1 MFLVN
6 IGDIISELKLCP
18 GERKTPMLTDRQ
30 FERTFRKLR
39 RFEDTLNSMLFRK
52 EAVIDKVL
60 FYETAERLYEIP
72 EDSLCRPM
80 QSGETWGSEEAF
92 GWFKA
97 EYTVPESLAGKE
109 IFIMPHTEGYESLL
123 WVNGK
128 AFGNFATKIV
138 FTGHGN
144 HYCDLLVQNPGA
156 GDKIEIALEVYTG
169 HTHYGTQPL
178 ENGKLI
184 KSYTYNF
191 TGLDICTKDEF
202 IQEFYFDLRVINDLY
217 ETLPDSSFRKG
228 ELANALYEVHKRL
241 YYAYDDID
249 EKSFREAMAQ
259 AHPFL
264 KEVLAVKNGPDAPE
278 AGVIGHSHMDTAWL
292 WKTTETIKK
301 CARTYSNQ
309 LSLMARYPEFKFVQ
323 SSACHGNML
332 LEHYPALFEDIKQ
345 KVAEGRY
352 EPNGAVWVECDC
364 NITSGETMVRQFLWG
379 QRFTRKHFGFTSN
392 SFWLPDTFGYSGAI
406 PQIMKGCGVDYFLTT
421 KIDWNDTNHFPYDTF
436 WWQGIDGTKVFTHF
450 NKTLGLLTPTTLHQT
465 VSGDVRDNKTIN
477 ERSVTRK
484 RLTAF
489 GHGDGGGGPQFESI
503 EMGRRMLDLNGC
515 PKVKY
520 STVTEYMK
528 EMEAE
533 TKNPSTYTGELYLE
547 LHRGTLTNQHR
558 IKHNNRKCELA
569 LRDLE
574 FLTVS
579 NAVKAG
585 KISSDEK
592 IHPLYEKL
600 LINQFHDI
608 LPGTCINSAHRMSL
622 EETDSVLKTAGELIA
637 EYTKGEGDFVTVT
650 NTLSYDRS
658 DPIFLECEEGLVADI
673 PCKQQAYKN
682 LDGKNILII
691 SGVTVPAFSTLK
703 INLVKGNADAQS
715 DITVNENGVSTPFAD
730 IVFDEKGCISSFID
744 KKCGRQVRGDGYA
757 LNTFLMAEDLP
768 CAWDN
773 WDIDADI
780 ECKFEDVS
788 ELISRQVVS
797 HGSAA
802 LIIRSV
808 YKISEKSTITQDAI
822 YFADSPEIRFDTLMD
837 WQDNH
842 RFLKTAF
849 DTSVQSN
856 FARFEIQFGNAMRP
870 TTRNDSVEKAKFEV
884 VNHKFTDLSETRYG
898 VAILNDSKYG
908 ISVEGGKMRLSLH
921 KGGTRPDIE
930 GDRGLHRTVYS
941 FLPHNDG
948 FGAETVIRPA
958 YELNIPVIQGK
969 GEFETV
975 ALVVPEEANIIVES
989 IKPCEDNEKAFI
1001 ARLYEAEGT
1010 FTNSSLR
1017 FFEGAKKVEITNMLE
1032 EVQQVFEG
1040 GKLPFRPF
1048 EIKTLKITY

>member
-1 MFLVN
+1 
-6 IGDIISELKLCP
+6 
-18 GERKTPMLTDRQ
+18 MLTDRQ
-30 FERTFRKLR
+30 IERMFDKLR
-39 RFEDTLNSMLFRK
+39 RFEDTLNHMLFK
-52 EAVIDKVL
+52 KKALVDKVD
-60 FYETAERLYEIP
+60 FYETEERLYSIP
-72 EDSLCRPM
+72 DDSVYSTLVK
-80 QSGETWGSEEAF
+80 GDTWGREEAF
-92 GWFKA
+92 GWFKT
-97 EYTVPESLAGKE
+97 EFIVPDELDGKDL
-109 IFIMPHTEGYESLL
+109 FVMPHTEGYETLL

-128 AFGNFATKIV
+128 PYGTFATKIV

-144 HYCDLLVQNPGA
+144 HYCDLLVQNAKA
-156 GDKIEIALEVYTG
+156 GDKIDIALEVYTG

-184 KSYTYNF
+184 KSYTYRF
-191 TGLDICTKDEF
+191 DGLDICTKDDF
-202 IQEFYFDLRVINDLY
+202 IQEFYFDLRVINDLT
-217 ETLPDSSFRKG
+217 ESLPDSSFRKG
-228 ELANALYEVHKRL
+228 ELINALYEVHKRL
-241 YYAYDDID
+241 YYAYDDVD
-249 EKSFREAMAQ
+249 EETFRAAMAQ

-264 KEVLAVKNGPDAPE
+264 KEVLAAKNGPDAPE

-332 LEHYPALFEDIKQ
+332 LEHYPSLFEEIKK

-364 NITSGETMVRQFLWG
+364 NITSGEAMVRQFLWG

-436 WWQGIDGTKVFTHF
+436 YWQGIDGTKVFTHF
-450 NKTLGLLTPTTLHQT
+450 NKTLGLLTPLTLRDT
-465 VSGDVRDNKTIN
+465 VSGDVKHYKTIN
-477 ERSVTRK
+477 ERNVTKK

-520 STVTEYMK
+520 STVTEYMQ

-533 TKNPSTYTGELYLE
+533 AKYPNTYTGELYLE

-558 IKHNNRKCELA
+558 IKRNNRKCELA

-574 FLTVS
+574 YFTVS
-579 NAVKAG
+579 NAVKSGEVA
-585 KISSDEK
+585 SDEK

-608 LPGTCINSAHRMSL
+608 LPGTCINSAHKLSL
-622 EETDSVLKTAGELIA
+622 AETDEVLETAGKLIA
-637 EYTKGEGDFVTVT
+637 EYTSGEGDFVTVT
-650 NTLSYDRS
+650 NTLSHDRC
-658 DPIFLECEEGLVADI
+658 DPIFLECEEGLIADM
-673 PCKQQAYKN
+673 PCKQQTYKN

-691 SGVTVPAFSTLK
+691 SGVTVPAFSSVK
-703 INLVKGNADAQS
+703 INLVKGVADAKS
-715 DITVNENGVSTPFAD
+715 EIELKENGVSTPFAD
-730 IVFDEKGCISSFID
+730 IVFDEKGYISSFVD
-744 KKCGRQVRGDGYA
+744 KKCGRQVRGEGYSLGA
-757 LNTFLMAEDLP
+757 LIIAEDLP
-768 CAWDN
+768 AAWDN

-780 ECKFEDVS
+780 ECKFEDKS
-788 ELISRQVVS
+788 ELIGSQVVS
-797 HGSAA
+797 HGAAA
-802 LIIRSV
+802 LIIRNT
-808 YKISEKSTITQDAI
+808 YKISAKSTVTQDVI
-822 YFADSPEIRFDTLMD
+822 YFADTAEIRYDTLMD

-849 DTSVQSN
+849 DTSVQNN
-856 FARFEIQFGNAMRP
+856 FARFEIQYGNVMRP

-908 ISVEGGKMRLSLH
+908 ISVEGGQMRLSLH

-941 FLPHNDG
+941 FLPHNSG
-948 FGAETVIRPA
+948 FSTESVIRPA
-958 YELNIPVIQGK
+958 YELNIPVVQSK
-969 GEFETV
+969 GAFEAE
-975 ALVVPEEANIIVES
+975 ALIIPEAANIIVES
-989 IKPCEDNEKAFI
+989 IKPCEDCEKAFI

-1010 FTNSSLR
+1010 FTSCPVE

-1032 EVQQVFEG
+1032 EVQQTLEG
-1040 GKLPFRPF
+1040 NTVEFRPF